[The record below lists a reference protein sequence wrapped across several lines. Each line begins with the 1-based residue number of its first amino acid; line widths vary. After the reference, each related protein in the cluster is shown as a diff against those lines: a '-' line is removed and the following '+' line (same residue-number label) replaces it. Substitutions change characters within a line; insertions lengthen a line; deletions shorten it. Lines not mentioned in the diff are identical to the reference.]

1 MRVKAGYW
9 LVLFSTA
16 LAALVVILGAYTRL
30 VDAGLG
36 CPDWPGCYG
45 FLTVPESSVDVAKAN
60 LRFPETP
67 VESAKGWPEMIHR
80 YLAGTLGLFILM
92 IAVVAFRQNKQDNSY
107 PIKLPF
113 FLLVLVVIQAAF
125 GMWTVTLKLWPQV
138 VLAHLIGGFTTL
150 SLLFLLLLRLR
161 VSRENTSQ
169 QNNSKSY
176 ASNLFK
182 YKVLARIG
190 LVIVVIQIMLG
201 GWTSSNYAAIACMDF
216 PTCHDSY
223 WPEMDFS
230 QGFNIFQQIGP
241 NYLGGVMDSNART
254 AIHMAHRIGAVITAL
269 FLCYMCFSLMRV
281 KLENLEKVNQ
291 QYINNWAITILSIL
305 IVQLSLG
312 ISNIVWFIPLPVA
325 VAHNACGALLLISLV
340 GLNYQLYKI
349 GKASPI
355 LQRSI

>member
-1 MRVKAGYW
+1 MRTKSGYW

-45 FLTVPESSVDVAKAN
+45 FLTVPESSADVAEAN
-60 LRFPETP
+60 LRFPESP

-80 YLAGTLGLFILM
+80 YLAGTLGLFILV
-92 IAVVAFRQNKQDNSY
+92 IVIVAFRQHKKDYDY
-107 PIKLPF
+107 PIKLPL
-113 FLLVLVVIQAAF
+113 FLLTLVVIQAVF

-161 VSRENTSQ
+161 NSSEIINQ
-169 QNNSKSY
+169 QDQTPPYSN
-176 ASNLFK
+176 NLFK
-182 YKVLARIG
+182 YKVLASIG
-190 LVIVVIQIMLG
+190 LAIVVCQIMLG

-216 PTCHDSY
+216 PTCHNSY

-241 NYLGGVMDSNART
+241 NYLGGVMDSSART
-254 AIHMAHRIGAVITAL
+254 AIHMMHRIGAVITAV
-269 FLCYMCFSLMRV
+269 FLCYICFSLLRM
-281 KLENLEKVNQ
+281 KLGNLEKVNQ
-291 QYINNWAITILSIL
+291 KFINNWAIAILSIL

-312 ISNIVWFIPLPVA
+312 VSNIVWYIPLPVA
-325 VAHNACGALLLISLV
+325 VAHNACGALLLVSLV
-340 GLNYQLYKI
+340 GLNYQLHKVN
-349 GKASPI
+349 KLVPV
-355 LQRSI
+355 